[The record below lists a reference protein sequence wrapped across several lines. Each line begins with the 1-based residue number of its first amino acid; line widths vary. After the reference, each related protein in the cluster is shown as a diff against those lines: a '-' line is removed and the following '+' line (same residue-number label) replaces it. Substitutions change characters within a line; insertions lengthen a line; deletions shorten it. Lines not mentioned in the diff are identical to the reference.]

1 MIPEETPGDS
11 ANAAARPMQ
20 PCARKRKERKERR
33 ETNYEAAMRVQ
44 RDNAAHRLANVQMVA
59 AVEAGLDNI
68 SFEGASKWAKGT
80 SSVCWHCCHP
90 FDNPPLGM
98 PVRYDPLTDHII
110 LRGTFCTL
118 DCCKAHMK
126 DDAKGGPDRQSLWL
140 LELVAMRLRA
150 KMRASGR
157 SIPEGASYRGVRCA
171 PPRTALEM
179 FGGFLD
185 IAQFREGSHTIEAID
200 TLEPFKKVSWTGVQM
215 AIRGVTM
222 RNTHVGGSAAAK
234 AKVDAPQPSA
244 PPPPASASA
253 SASAPPAPAP
263 VVVPKRV
270 PKHTHK
276 TLEHFLK
283 KK

>member
-1 MIPEETPGDS
+1 MIPAETLGQAAD
-11 ANAAARPMQ
+11 AAARPMQ
-20 PCARKRKERKERR
+20 PRARKRKERRERR

-68 SFEGASKWAKGT
+68 SFEGGRKWAKGT

-157 SIPEGASYRGVRCA
+157 SIPEGTSYRGVRCA
-171 PPRTALEM
+171 PPRTALKM

-215 AIRGVTM
+215 ALRGVTM

-234 AKVDAPQPSA
+234 AKVDPPELSAAPAVPPAPQTNT
-244 PPPPASASA
+244 PPPA
-253 SASAPPAPAP
+253 
-263 VVVPKRV
+263 VTVPKRV

>member
-1 MIPEETPGDS
+1 MIPQDNTGEAAP
-11 ANAAARPMQ
+11 AAAAARPMQ
-20 PCARKRKERKERR
+20 PRSKKRKERK

-68 SFEGASKWAKGT
+68 SFERGSKWAKGST
-80 SSVCWHCCHP
+80 SVCWHCCHP

-98 PVRYDPLTDHII
+98 PVQYDPLTDHIT
-110 LRGTFCTL
+110 LRGCFCTL

-126 DDAKGGPDRQSLWL
+126 DDARGGPDRQSLWL

-150 KMRASGR
+150 KMRAAGH

-171 PPRTALEM
+171 PPRTALKM

-185 IAQFREGSHTIEAID
+185 IEQFRKGSHDIEAID

-222 RNTHVGGSAAAK
+222 RNTHPAK
-234 AKVDAPQPSA
+234 GKVDPPQPCVSSA
-244 PPPPASASA
+244 T
-253 SASAPPAPAP
+253 PPAPAP
-263 VVVPKRV
+263 QTITTPAPAAVPVQKRV

>member
-1 MIPEETPGDS
+1 MIPEET
-11 ANAAARPMQ
+11 NAAARPMQ
-20 PCARKRKERKERR
+20 PRARKRKERK

-68 SFEGASKWAKGT
+68 SFEGGRKWATGT

-98 PVRYDPLTDHII
+98 PARYDPLTDHVV
-110 LRGTFCTL
+110 LRGCFCTL

-126 DDAKGGPDRQSLWL
+126 DDPRGGPDRQSLWL

-171 PPRTALEM
+171 PPRTALKM

-222 RNTHVGGSAAAK
+222 RNTHVGGSAAAN
-234 AKVDAPQPSA
+234 AKVDPPRPSA
-244 PPPPASASA
+244 PPAAASP

-263 VVVPKRV
+263 VIVPKRV